1 MEKTAMQGAR
11 QEEIVA
17 WGNSVKHH
25 NYSSCI
31 ALEREIQGVAAAMVC
46 GRRNTLIRHQS
57 TLISCRVLQTVFQLK
72 IKPETKA
79 ALTEHSGR
87 KVTVIDCFES

>member
-1 MEKTAMQGAR
+1 MISASQYPTAEAEECKEKTAMQGAR

-25 NYSSCI
+25 HYSSCI
-31 ALEREIQGVAAAMVC
+31 ALEREIQGMAGAMVC

-57 TLISCRVLQTVFQLK
+57 TLISCRVLQTVF
-72 IKPETKA
+72 
-79 ALTEHSGR
+79 S
-87 KVTVIDCFES
+87 